1 MKCYFLGLVRLQD
14 NTADMISE
22 NVMKVLLGK
31 NRNNKSRNA
40 IWSLTFF
47 ISCGVMKTSHPEYP
61 ISPNTLILFL
71 GWKF

>member
-40 IWSLTFF
+40 I
-47 ISCGVMKTSHPEYP
+47 
-61 ISPNTLILFL
+61 
-71 GWKF
+71 